1 MDAAVT
7 VFSRRGYHEASMDE
21 ISEVAGVSKPM
32 LYTYLGSKENL
43 FTACIQREAALML
56 EAIVAGVKP
65 RLTPDVQL
73 WQGLLAFFRFVAD
86 NRDSWR
92 VLHRQIVTQG
102 GPFASEVA
110 QIRARAIQ
118 LVAVLVAQSGTSAG
132 VESADRFAEGL
143 AAGLVGAAESVAD
156 WWLDRPQQSAEAI
169 AAQLMNLTWLGFGDL
184 VAGRAW
190 TPPTGDA

>member
-1 MDAAVT
+1 
-7 VFSRRGYHEASMDE
+7 MDE

-43 FTACIQREAALML
+43 FTACIRREAALML
-56 EAIVAGVKP
+56 EAIVAGVEP
-65 RLTPDVQL
+65 GLTPDVQL
-73 WQGLLAFFRFVAD
+73 WQGLLAFFRFVAH

-102 GPFASEVA
+102 GPFAAEVA
-110 QIRARAIQ
+110 QIRGRAIQ
-118 LVAVLVAQSGTSAG
+118 LVAALVAQSGTSAG
-132 VESADRFAEGL
+132 VESAERFAEGL

-156 WWLDRPQQSAEAI
+156 WWLDRPEQSAESI

-184 VAGRAW
+184 VAGQAW
-190 TPPTGDA
+190 APPTTDA